1 MKTFRTLRGLLA
13 GDEPE
18 EMEPSFRY
26 QAILRIMSDGGL
38 DFEEIETSLGLQ
50 PTASRRRGEK
60 ASPRSP
66 PSRQD
71 LWMFRAPVDA
81 AQELREH
88 IDALWRALKPHA
100 QYLRSLKSRASVD
113 VFLGYSSNID
123 HAGVT
128 IPHQSLE
135 MFTALELDVG
145 LSVVVVSEDP

>member
-38 DFEEIETSLGLQ
+38 DFEEIETNLGLQ

-60 ASPRSP
+60 AGLRSP

-71 LWMFRAPVDA
+71 L
-81 AQELREH
+81 
-88 IDALWRALKPHA
+88 
-100 QYLRSLKSRASVD
+100 
-113 VFLGYSSNID
+113 
-123 HAGVT
+123 
-128 IPHQSLE
+128 
-135 MFTALELDVG
+135 
-145 LSVVVVSEDP
+145 

>member
-1 MKTFRTLRGLLA
+1 
-13 GDEPE
+13 
-18 EMEPSFRY
+18 
-26 QAILRIMSDGGL
+26 
-38 DFEEIETSLGLQ
+38 
-50 PTASRRRGEK
+50 
-60 ASPRSP
+60 
-66 PSRQD
+66 
-71 LWMFRAPVDA
+71 MFRAPVDA
-81 AQELREH
+81 EQELREH

-100 QYLRSLKSRASVD
+100 QYLRSLKSRATVD